1 MKSTFRPK
9 IPMTIERQ
17 TGHDLYG
24 KPTFG
29 APVTVRCA
37 PIRLEQDIKKT
48 SIRTDKS
55 GSQGAADEDIAVAR
69 ILVEAKA
76 DIKRGDRVVCRGVI
90 LKVHT
95 VYQRVSFEN
104 TISHWQVDCEIWPPE

>member
-9 IPMTIERQ
+9 IPMTIERPS
-17 TGHDLYG
+17 GYDDYG
-24 KPTFG
+24 APTFG
-29 APVTVRCA
+29 TPVQVFCA
-37 PIRLEQDIKKT
+37 PIRLEQDIQKT

-90 LKVHT
+90 LKVNT
-95 VYQRVSFEN
+95 VYQRVTFHN
-104 TISHWQVDCEIWPPE
+104 TIDHWQVDCEIWPPA